1 MSLIGE
7 KIKERR
13 TLMQWTQEMLAQK
26 LETTKHVIS
35 NWERGVANPDHK
47 QIAMLAN
54 VFEVTADYLLGL
66 TEYPE
71 PQFRDPFGQIYFLPA
86 IDYSFINGSSW
97 DLVKL
102 LNSGIDLSVNGE
114 LLPYEDK
121 QLLSALVQQ
130 TIHRIQ
136 QVRRQMQDLKEA
148 ELNNQSIGDTLF

>member
-13 TLMQWTQEMLAQK
+13 TLSQWTQEVLAQK
-26 LETTKHVIS
+26 METTKHVIS

-86 IDYSFINGSSW
+86 IDYSFIRGASW

-102 LNSGIDLSVNGE
+102 LDSGIDLSINDE
-114 LLPYEDK
+114 LLPLEDK
-121 QLLSALVQQ
+121 RLLSALVEQ
-130 TIHRIQ
+130 TISRIQ
-136 QVRRQMQDLKEA
+136 QVRQQMKE
-148 ELNNQSIGDTLF
+148 EEENKRHSNDDTLF

>member
-1 MSLIGE
+1 
-7 KIKERR
+7 
-13 TLMQWTQEMLAQK
+13 MQWTQEMLAQK

-47 QIAMLAN
+47 QIAVLAN

-86 IDYSFINGSSW
+86 IDYSFIKGASW

-114 LLPYEDK
+114 LLPVEDK
-121 QLLSALVQQ
+121 RLLSALVEQ
-130 TIHRIQ
+130 TIKRIQ
-136 QVRRQMQDLKEA
+136 QVRRQTKELTEE
-148 ELNNQSIGDTLF
+148 EL

>member
-13 TLMQWTQEMLAQK
+13 ILMQWTQEILAQK

-54 VFEVTADYLLGL
+54 VFEVSADYLLGL
-66 TEYPE
+66 SEYPE
-71 PQFRDPFGQIYFLPA
+71 PQFRDPFGQISFLPA
-86 IDYSFINGSSW
+86 IDYSFIKSASW

-102 LNSGIDLSVNGE
+102 LNSGIDLSVNDE
-114 LLPYEDK
+114 LLFVEDK
-121 QLLSALVQQ
+121 RLLSTLVEQ
-130 TIHRIQ
+130 TINRIQ
-136 QVRRQMQDLKEA
+136 QVRRQTKELREDELKGY
-148 ELNNQSIGDTLF
+148 SSGDTFF

>member
-47 QIAMLAN
+47 QIAVLAN

-86 IDYSFINGSSW
+86 IDYSFIKGASW

-114 LLPYEDK
+114 LLPVEDK
-121 QLLSALVQQ
+121 RLLSALVEQ
-130 TIHRIQ
+130 TIKRIQ
-136 QVRRQMQDLKEA
+136 QVRRQTKELT
-148 ELNNQSIGDTLF
+148 EEEF

>member
-47 QIAMLAN
+47 QIAVLAN

-86 IDYSFINGSSW
+86 IDYSFIKGASW

-114 LLPYEDK
+114 LLPVEDK
-121 QLLSALVQQ
+121 RLLSALVEQ
-130 TIHRIQ
+130 TIKRIQ
-136 QVRRQMQDLKEA
+136 QVRRQTKELTEE
-148 ELNNQSIGDTLF
+148 EL